1 MSERDEQEKLEEQAC
16 ALLLRSPHLSVSQ
29 VLDLMDI
36 GDSEFREMLRS
47 NPRIA
52 SLMEQRREGALPRVE
67 SKMTECPA
75 CGEWFN
81 PYASARCCSDTCAKI
96 DQISNRPN
104 AARRFRLRNRQTG
117 GS

>member
-1 MSERDEQEKLEEQAC
+1 VSEQDEQEKLEEQAC

-36 GDSEFREMLRS
+36 GDSDFREMLKS

-52 SLMEQRREGALPRVE
+52 SLMEQRREGALPKVE
-67 SKMTECPA
+67 SKLTECPA
-75 CGEWFN
+75 CGEWFV

-96 DQISNRPN
+96 DQIRKMPD
-104 AARRFRLRNRQTG
+104 AARRYRLRRQTG
-117 GS
+117 RS

>member
-1 MSERDEQEKLEEQAC
+1 MSEKDEQEKLEEKAC

-36 GDSEFREMLRS
+36 GDLEFREMLKT

-52 SLMEQRREGALPRVE
+52 SVMEQRREGALPRPE
-67 SKMTECPA
+67 SKLTECPA
-75 CGEWFN
+75 CGDWFV

-96 DQISNRPN
+96 DQIRNTPD
-104 AARRFRLRNRQTG
+104 AARRYRLRNRQTG